1 MDISWGNTGDWACSN
16 LYLHIN
22 KHAYMHN
29 ELTVLPELEIIQKE
43 EFVNVHI
50 QTVKMINHI

>member
-1 MDISWGNTGDWACSN
+1 
-16 LYLHIN
+16 
-22 KHAYMHN
+22 MHN